1 MTVAMVTLQC
11 VKAKNRLR
19 VRIISEGYCP
29 WANCSF
35 PRNLR
40 VEGKK
45 YIVPFFGVTTVE
57 RSSGNFFYRISASHI
72 HDYIEDVKETV
83 DKVFEASE
91 CCICLD
97 TQPVMVIVPCGHRCM
112 CQECSQKLINSNKCP
127 LCRTQF
133 SNIVHESK
141 IC

>member
-11 VKAKNRLR
+11 VKVKNRLR
-19 VRIISEGYCP
+19 VRIVSDGYCP

-35 PRNLR
+35 PRSLR
-40 VEGKK
+40 VESKK
-45 YIVPFFGVTTVE
+45 YQVPFFGVTTVE

-72 HDYIEDVKETV
+72 HDYIEEKKETV
-83 DKVFEASE
+83 DKVFDVAE

-97 TQPVMVIVPCGHRCM
+97 AHPQMVIVPCGHLCL
-112 CQECSQKLINSNKCP
+112 CQECSQKLTNKKCP

-141 IC
+141 IR